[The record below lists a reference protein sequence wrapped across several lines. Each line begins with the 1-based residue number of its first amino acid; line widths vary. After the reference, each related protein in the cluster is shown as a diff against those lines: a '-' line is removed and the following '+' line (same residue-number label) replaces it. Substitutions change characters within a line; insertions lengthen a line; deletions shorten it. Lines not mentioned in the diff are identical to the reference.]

1 MNAVLKIILKIDKV
15 LQASFTKI
23 DKAWYDKKRSRPAMR
38 ARNKIVQNSNG
49 FQECVCACVSA
60 LCVRVGVCV
69 CVCVCLKAPKLFGGG
84 GGSTI
89 IDAVT

>member
-1 MNAVLKIILKIDKV
+1 MNAVIKIILKIDNV

-49 FQECVCACVSA
+49 FQECVCACVCA
-60 LCVRVGVCV
+60 LCVRVCV
-69 CVCVCLKAPKLFGGG
+69 CVCVC
-84 GGSTI
+84 
-89 IDAVT
+89 V